1 MACDKREPYCSYV
14 LNGKGDKG
22 SPKKRKQEIGKPD
35 RKNSPDW
42 AFVVQFIESTE
53 PGSVRFAGR
62 AEHVM
67 SGESTGFERAEEL
80 VDFFGRVLKQLK
92 P

>member
-1 MACDKREPYCSYV
+1 M
-14 LNGKGDKG
+14 LNGKGEKR
-22 SPKKRKQEIGKPD
+22 SSKKRGQEIEKSNRPP
-35 RKNSPDW
+35 KNSPDW
-42 AFVVQFIESTE
+42 AFVVQFREPTK
-53 PGSVRFAGR
+53 PGSVCFAGR

-67 SGESTGFERAEEL
+67 SGDNSGFETAEEL